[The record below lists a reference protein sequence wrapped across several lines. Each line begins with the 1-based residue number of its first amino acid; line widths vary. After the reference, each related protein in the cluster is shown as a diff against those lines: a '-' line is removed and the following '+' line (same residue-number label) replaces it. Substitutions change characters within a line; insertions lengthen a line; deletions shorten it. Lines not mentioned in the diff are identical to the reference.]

1 MWGVVMVAAGWEH
14 VALAWA
20 SLRTLRSLGCQWP
33 IQLWHLGKES
43 ITREVEMLFRSELD
57 VEPIDVHRARRED
70 PLLSEPSLM
79 SFVPADREDAG
90 VHCLKGDPVAYSLPP
105 VAVHLSNFSQV
116 LLMFPDWVAFED
128 VCTESIWMRKDGSA
142 ASAFFHAGSSR
153 VQDLS
158 YYPKAWLS
166 FGLSAPA
173 DEWEVDESA
182 LFLDKSQCPKG
193 ALVVLEMLLRN
204 AQRSTPLFPCGTVA
218 FWRPAWEL
226 AGCRWSFSRYPPALL
241 GFKTVDHKSFLG
253 GGRGARDTDDGH
265 VLGVHFQWFKYYWL
279 QRPSPFVPMVA
290 NVAALSLEPLW
301 DPESLKLAV
310 VGYANSANFHFAQ
323 YENYSQCSL
332 FELEEVASE
341 SFPKW
346 TEIWK
351 DAWREAFSE
360 ITSCPEHDARCW
372 WNEVCLPEPCTL
384 LGAGANTEPGTSL
397 T

>member
-1 MWGVVMVAAGWEH
+1 MH
-14 VALAWA
+14 
-20 SLRTLRSLGCQWP
+20 T
-33 IQLWHLGKES
+33 
-43 ITREVEMLFRSELD
+43 
-57 VEPIDVHRARRED
+57 ARRED
-70 PLLSEPSLM
+70 PLLSEPSLK
-79 SFVPADREDAG
+79 SFVPADLEDAS

-116 LLMFPDWVAFED
+116 LLMFPDYVAFED
-128 VCTESIWMRKDGSA
+128 VCTESIWMRDG

-182 LFLDKSQCPKG
+182 LFLDKSQCRKG

-204 AQRSTPLFPCGTVA
+204 AQRPTPLFPCGTVA

-241 GFKTVDHKSFLG
+241 GFKTVDQSFLG
-253 GGRGARDTDDGH
+253 GGRGARDTDDGR
-265 VLGVHFQWFKYYWL
+265 VLGVHFQWSKYYWL

-290 NVAALSLEPLW
+290 PVAALSLEPLW
-301 DPESLKLAV
+301 DPQSLKLAV
-310 VGYANSANFHFAQ
+310 VGFANSANFHFAQ
-323 YENYSQCSL
+323 YENCSQCAL
-332 FELEEVASE
+332 VELEEVTSE

-346 TEIWK
+346 TEIWQ
-351 DAWREAFSE
+351 DAWKEAFSE
-360 ITSCPEHDARCW
+360 ITSCPEHDTRCW
-372 WNEVCLPEPCTL
+372 WNEVCPPEPCTL
-384 LGAGANTEPGTSL
+384 LGADTSQS